1 MILVDTSVWIDILRD
16 REGKAV
22 ESFRAVMGD
31 KTYVLSRFTQLELL
45 QGAKDEFE
53 WKKLNSYL
61 YTQYYLETSE
71 DTWINAARIYYDL
84 RRQGKTVTSPIDCCI
99 AQLAIE
105 HGVPLLHCDKDFLEI
120 AGIRP
125 LASLWF
131 ETGGG

>member
-84 RRQGKTVTSPIDCCI
+84 RSQGKTVTSPIDCCI

>member
-1 MILVDTSVWIDILRD
+1 LVDTSVWIDILRD

-105 HGVPLLHCDKDFLEI
+105 HGVPLLHCDKAFLEI
-120 AGIRP
+120 AVIRP

-131 ETGGG
+131 ETGGE